1 MARPRKADGDRR
13 RQITIWLSNEERR
26 AIGGRAEAIRL
37 SFSDYIRR
45 AALGRR
51 LTAAPSIVN
60 LAAWE
65 ELSNL
70 STNLREILLY
80 TREWCDLDEAGLM
93 GQIIEIQMQIERL
106 GATLIGGG
114 DPDA

>member
-1 MARPRKADGDRR
+1 MARPKKDVGDRR
-13 RQITIWLSNEERR
+13 RQTTIWLSDEERR
-26 AIGGRAEAIRL
+26 EIGQRAEAARQP
-37 SFSDYIRR
+37 FGDYVRR

-51 LTAAPSIVN
+51 LTAAPSIIN
-60 LAAWE
+60 LAGWE

-70 STNLREILLY
+70 SINLREILLY
-80 TREWCDLDEAGLM
+80 AREWRDLDEAGLM